1 MMKRVGIIPNRFKD
15 KDFRITEQIAAWL
28 EKEGLEVYAMDEVA
42 RVLQTKV
49 GVLEGVNLYRHCDCI
64 IAIGGDGTIL
74 GVAEDACKQNVPII
88 GVNLGRLGFLA
99 DIEVREMEVALKKIL
114 NEEYTIDERMML
126 RATVTG
132 PGEDVQVFHALNDI
146 NVTRGNFARIVD
158 FQISVNKELCDIYP
172 ADGIIISTPTGSTA
186 YNLSAGG
193 PIVLPG
199 ANTYVITPI
208 CPHTLYSK
216 SIIVSKEDIVEIRT
230 LEDHDKSMA
239 LSIDGKLK
247 MYLTPQHVVKIEKS
261 PNVTKL
267 IKCSDRKFFDILR
280 DKMVERRR

>member
-199 ANTYVITPI
+199 ANLCDYTYLSTYAIFKI
-208 CPHTLYSK
+208 YYCFQRRYS
-216 SIIVSKEDIVEIRT
+216 
-230 LEDHDKSMA
+230 
-239 LSIDGKLK
+239 
-247 MYLTPQHVVKIEKS
+247 
-261 PNVTKL
+261 
-267 IKCSDRKFFDILR
+267 R
-280 DKMVERRR
+280 D

>member
-1 MMKRVGIIPNRFKD
+1 MKRVGIIPNKFKD
-15 KDFRITEQIAAWL
+15 KDFRIAEQIAVGLQNA
-28 EKEGLEVYAMDEVA
+28 GLEVYAMEEVA
-42 RVLQTKV
+42 KALQTKV
-49 GVLEGVNLYRHCDCI
+49 DILEGSNLYRECDCV

-74 GVAEDACKQNVPII
+74 SVAEDACIRNVPII

-99 DIEVREMEVALKKIL
+99 DIEVQEMEEAFKKIL
-114 NEEYTIDERMML
+114 RDEYTIDERMML

-146 NVTRGNFARIVD
+146 NVTRGSFARIVD
-158 FQISVNKELCDIYP
+158 FQISVNQDLCDIYP

-216 SIIVSKEDIVEIRT
+216 SVVVSKEDIVEIRT
-230 LEDHDKSMA
+230 LEDQDKTMA

-247 MYLTPQHVVKIEKS
+247 MYLTPQHVIKIEKS
-261 PNVTKL
+261 PYVTRL
-267 IKCSDRKFFDILR
+267 IKCSERKFFDILR
-280 DKMVERRR
+280 NKMVERRR